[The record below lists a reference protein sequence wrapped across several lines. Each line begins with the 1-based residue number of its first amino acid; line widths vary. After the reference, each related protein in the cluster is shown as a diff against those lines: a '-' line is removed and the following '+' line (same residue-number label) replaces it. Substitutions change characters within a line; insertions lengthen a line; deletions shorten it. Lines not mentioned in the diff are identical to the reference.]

1 MEKRLTYFDNAATV
15 WPKPESVY
23 KFMDQFYLSLIHIS
37 YPYEFLSVSCHA
49 ACV

>member
-23 KFMDQFYLSLIHIS
+23 KFMDQFYRTHGSTREERL
-37 YPYEFLSVSCHA
+37 
-49 ACV
+49 